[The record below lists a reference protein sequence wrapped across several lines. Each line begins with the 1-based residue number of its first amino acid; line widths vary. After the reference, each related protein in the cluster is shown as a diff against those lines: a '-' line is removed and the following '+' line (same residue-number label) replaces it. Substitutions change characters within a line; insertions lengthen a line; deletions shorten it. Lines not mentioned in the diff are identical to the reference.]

1 MRKLREEIDSELQGK
16 IIVLQVRLSLDY
28 LHFGIEKNQKD
39 EGHRTSSTQRD
50 LCRARK
56 ANKFLSSPIGQS
68 YESSQT

>member
-39 EGHRTSSTQRD
+39 EGH
-50 LCRARK
+50 
-56 ANKFLSSPIGQS
+56 
-68 YESSQT
+68 